1 MKSTS
6 RKTPKSKSPK
16 ASTAAPRKSSR
27 RERRSAEIRERLFRA
42 ALDQFAKNGLQE
54 TTVEDIT
61 EAADVGKGTFFNYFP
76 SKEHI
81 LIAFVE
87 MQISKLQAAI
97 DEARQTRRPVP
108 EFLREMSVR
117 MTAEPARN
125 PSVVR
130 AILQAYLSTT
140 PVREVIRAKQQV
152 GHELMTGLIAFGQ
165 QRGEVRGDLPA
176 SQITQVVRQMIF
188 GTLLMWSVTGEGEL
202 GDRIRSAFDMLWNGL
217 TPRNAASASSPQGN
231 AESSG
236 EESEDGNEG
245 KSEERKNEKKKSGE
259 ERGAL

>member
-1 MKSTS
+1 MKTRSH
-6 RKTPKSKSPK
+6 KAPKSPK
-16 ASTAAPRKSSR
+16 TPAAPARKTSR

-152 GHELMTGLIAFGQ
+152 GHELMTGLIALGQ
-165 QRGEVRGDLPA
+165 QRGEVRDDLPA

-202 GDRIRSAFDMLWNGL
+202 GDRIRNAFDMLWNGL
-217 TPRNAASASSPQGN
+217 TPRKAANASGVEGN
-231 AESSG
+231 AESADYKDD
-236 EESEDGNEG
+236 EENDETKRGDG
-245 KSEERKNEKKKSGE
+245 
-259 ERGAL
+259 RGAL